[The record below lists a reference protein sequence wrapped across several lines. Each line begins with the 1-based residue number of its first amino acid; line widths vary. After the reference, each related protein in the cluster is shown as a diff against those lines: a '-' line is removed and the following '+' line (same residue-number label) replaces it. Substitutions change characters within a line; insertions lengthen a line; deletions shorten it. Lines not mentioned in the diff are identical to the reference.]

1 MNVRAI
7 GLVEPVYSELKRR
20 LQLSEVGVDD
30 RLIDAELAEQFGV
43 SRMPV
48 REALLRLVSEGYLV
62 GTTRG
67 FAVKPLSLDDIRD
80 WFEVRR
86 QLEPR
91 AAACAARDLDDRAE
105 KALSDA
111 MARIRSGLA
120 NDDISTLLKANID
133 FRNAWISAIA
143 NRHLAET
150 VIRFL
155 DYFQSV
161 RIDTFRDAALRHS
174 YVDSLEAL
182 YQAFTARDSIAAQD
196 RMTSYLLVAEDAFRA
211 VRERQLTGQ
220 RPAGRRNT
228 KKGSRR

>member
-7 GLVEPVYSELKRR
+7 GLAEPVYAELKRR
-20 LQLSEVGVDD
+20 LQLSEVGMDD
-30 RLIDAELAEQFGV
+30 RLIDTELAEQFGV

-48 REALLRLVSEGYLV
+48 REALLRLVSEGYIV

-91 AAACAARDLDDRAE
+91 AAACAARDLDATAQH
-105 KALSDA
+105 ALSDA
-111 MARIRSGLA
+111 MDRIRSGLESR
-120 NDDISTLLKANID
+120 DIAAMVKANID

-161 RIDTFRDAALRHS
+161 RIDTFRDATFRQS

-182 YQAFTARDSIAAQD
+182 YQAFTAHDPIAAQD

-211 VRERQLTGQ
+211 VRQRQLTGEP
-220 RPAGRRNT
+220 PAGRRNT
-228 KKGSRR
+228 KKGS